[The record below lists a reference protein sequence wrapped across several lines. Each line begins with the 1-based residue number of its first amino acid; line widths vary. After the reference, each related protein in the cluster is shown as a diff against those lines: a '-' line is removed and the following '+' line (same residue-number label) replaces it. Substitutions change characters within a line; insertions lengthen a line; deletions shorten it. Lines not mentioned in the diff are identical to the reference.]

1 MLRAISRKE
10 FLKLAVAGSAMIVT
24 GAARPRAGRTA
35 PRRSA
40 DEALRQ
46 LLAGNERFSKGRP
59 SNPRRR
65 PEDFRALAEAQDPAA
80 VIVSCSDSRV
90 APEIVFDVGVGD
102 VFVVRVAGNVVSGS
116 GASVKGSIEYA
127 VAELGVPLI
136 VVMGHSG
143 CGAVKAA
150 IKHIDAKDAL
160 PGAIHDLVEL
170 IKPAVARSKGGTG
183 DPLDRAIRANVA
195 MGVERLQGLEPIVAV
210 RVKEGT
216 VKVVGAVYDLRTG
229 VVSVLAG

>member
-59 SNPRRR
+59 ANPRRR